1 MNTAVQLRPIAT
13 RDSPRSDLVY
23 GTPCEIVPGTLGPV
37 ALFASGELVAYLL
50 RSRRR
55 ARLFVFRTLVVD
67 DRLAAALPGVRPR
80 VELLL
85 DTDSAGRSRLVQ
97 RLFAYLVNTS
107 RDPVGLPDAF
117 YVRVGV
123 ALAGRLPAHKI
134 LLSLLSPQPSHAE
147 PRPGVERHD
156 KGNDSRASLRPTT
169 AERQGTQPGPALR
182 TIQRKVS

>member
-50 RSRRR
+50 RRRRR

-80 VELLL
+80 VQLLL

-97 RLFAYLVNTS
+97 RLFAYLLKTS
-107 RDPVGLPDAF
+107 RDPGGLPDAF

-134 LLSLLSPQPSHAE
+134 LLALLGHWRGMSQVAIARDD
-147 PRPGVERHD
+147 PR
-156 KGNDSRASLRPTT
+156 A
-169 AERQGTQPGPALR
+169 
-182 TIQRKVS
+182 QRFPNRLSTDRYRLATKVAIAWEQST

>member
-1 MNTAVQLRPIAT
+1 MNTAVQLRPIAA
-13 RDSPRSDLVY
+13 RDLPRCELVY
-23 GTPCEIVPGTLGPV
+23 GTPQEFIAGDLGPV
-37 ALFASGELVAYLL
+37 ALFRSGELVAYLL

-85 DTDSAGRSRLVQ
+85 DTHSVGRSCLV
-97 RLFAYLVNTS
+97 RHMFAYLVKTS
-107 RDPVGLPDAF
+107 RDPAGLPDAF

-134 LLSLLSPQPSHAE
+134 LLSLLSRQPSPAE
-147 PRPGVERHD
+147 PWT
-156 KGNDSRASLRPTT
+156 L
-169 AERQGTQPGPALR
+169 
-182 TIQRKVS
+182 

>member
-50 RSRRR
+50 RSCRRG
-55 ARLFVFRTLVVD
+55 RLFVFRTLVVD

-80 VELLL
+80 VQLLL
-85 DTDSAGRSRLVQ
+85 DTDSAGRSRLLR
-97 RLFAYLVNTS
+97 RLFTYLVKTS
-107 RDPVGLPDAF
+107 RDPARLPDGF
-117 YVRVGV
+117 FVRVGV

-134 LLSLLSPQPSHAE
+134 LLSLLSSPPT
-147 PRPGVERHD
+147 PG
-156 KGNDSRASLRPTT
+156 RA
-169 AERQGTQPGPALR
+169 
-182 TIQRKVS
+182 